1 MEKMVNVFRKN
12 GKTYSFE
19 EKVNK
24 AEVYV
29 ISDDGSEKI
38 RRSKFGPC
46 EIQCVKCGRYTKITK
61 IQAYQLKNP
70 HLCRSCSTS
79 GERNP
84 MYGKRFSDE
93 QKRRMSEARKG
104 EKSYWYGK
112 HLTEDVKRKISE
124 SHKGKYDGE
133 KNPMYGINMWELL
146 KERHGEE
153 RVLEVKEKISQSVSG
168 EKNPFYGKKHTE
180 ATRKHLS
187 ETIKNSE
194 KHKRVVE
201 SQEYRNKLKNALL
214 NSEKLKESRKSEEY
228 RNKKRAQF
236 SECVKLG
243 TKPQACFNPKACKVF
258 DKIMEET
265 GVFIQHAM
273 NGGEY
278 LVEGLGYWLD
288 GYDAE
293 NNVAYEYDEKHHFIG
308 GKLREKDLKRQK
320 QIEEKLHCKFIRL
333 KDEDYK
339 DI

>member
-1 MEKMVNVFRKN
+1 MEKTVNIFRKN

-19 EKVNK
+19 EKVSK
-24 AEVYV
+24 VEVY
-29 ISDDGSEKI
+29 ILSDDGSEKI
-38 RRSKFGPC
+38 RKSKFGPC
-46 EIQCVKCGRYTKITK
+46 EIQCVECGNFSNINK
-61 IQAYQLKNP
+61 IQSYHLKKRYICAKCN
-70 HLCRSCSTS
+70 HT

-84 MYGKRFSDE
+84 MFGKKLTDE
-93 QKRRMSEARKG
+93 QKKHLSESHKG
-104 EKSYWYGK
+104 EKAYWYGK
-112 HLTEDVKRKISE
+112 HLSEETKRKLSE
-124 SHKGKYDGE
+124 NHKGKYEGE
-133 KNPMYGINMWELL
+133 KNPMYGINVWELL
-146 KERHGEE
+146 KERYGEE
-153 RVLEVKEKISQSVSG
+153 RVLDAKEKTSQSVSG

-187 ETIKNSE
+187 EAIKNSE
-194 KHKRVVE
+194 KHKRAVE

-228 RNKKRAQF
+228 RNKKRVQY

-243 TKPQACFNPKACKVF
+243 TKPRTCFNPKACKVF

-293 NNVAYEYDEKHHFIG
+293 NNVAYEYDEKYHFVG